1 MPKISI
7 KNLMLDVI
15 VVCFQR
21 YLLDIAVIERRITL
35 LYDNFRDIL
44 ILEAEFRYNRNQLQF
59 DLSL

>member
-21 YLLDIAVIERRITL
+21 YLLDIAIIERRITL

-44 ILEAEFRYNRNQLQF
+44 ILEAEFR
-59 DLSL
+59 